1 MAGDD
6 SSTSAL
12 LGIDLG
18 TSSVKVVIITFDGSV
33 RGIGT
38 QEYPI
43 QTPEPGYAEQDP
55 EAWWQATVL
64 ATREALQKADNPEIL
79 GIGFSGQMHGTVLL
93 DKNQKPLRP
102 AIIWPDQRSAD
113 LIPEIER
120 AVGRKLLAE
129 TCGTAP
135 AAGFLVSSLF
145 WLKKATPKLLDQAA
159 SVMLPKDYVRLKL
172 TGEVFTDDTDGAGS
186 GLFDVQKRDW
196 ADAVIRRLGLPREI
210 FPTSRLSTDIVGNL
224 RSEPAAELGLK
235 AGVPVAAGC
244 ADQPAQAVA
253 NGLIDP
259 PRGSVTVGTGGQIFL
274 PLSKP
279 LLDTQLRIHTFCHV
293 PKSRWYLL
301 GAMLSAGMAVRWL
314 RDAIGLGHASY
325 QELDRLAAAIP
336 PGSEGLLFLPYLVG
350 ERSPLMDP
358 QAKGAFVG
366 LTLRHTTGHLVRSVL
381 EGVAFALR
389 HILDTMVEFGADVRA
404 LDASGTGLDSV
415 LWRQIISDV
424 LNKNIFQGSDA
435 HSGERA
441 GMGAAF
447 VAGVGTGEFCD
458 FEQVRALAPEFSSA
472 TRPRPQIAERYEAF
486 YARYKELYPN
496 LKPAFHAK

>member
-1 MAGDD
+1 MPAD
-6 SSTSAL
+6 SISANAL

-18 TSSVKVVIITFDGSV
+18 TSSVKVVVVTFAGAVIS
-33 RGIGT
+33 IGT

-43 QTPEPGYAEQDP
+43 QIPEPGYAEQDP
-55 EAWWQATVL
+55 DAWWQATIL
-64 ATREALQKADNPEIL
+64 ATREALQAANNPEIF
-79 GIGFSGQMHGTVLL
+79 GIGLSGQMHGTVLL

-113 LIPEIER
+113 LIPEIEQT
-120 AVGRKLLAE
+120 VGRTLLAE

-135 AAGFLVSSLF
+135 AAGFLISSLF
-145 WLKKATPKLLDQAA
+145 WLKKSTPKLLEQAG
-159 SVMLPKDYVRLKL
+159 SVLLPKDYVRLKL
-172 TGEVFTDDTDGAGS
+172 TGEIFTDDTDGAGS
-186 GLFDVQKRDW
+186 GLFDVQQRNW
-196 ADAVIRRLGLPREI
+196 ADPVIKRLGLPREI
-210 FPTSRLSTDIVGNL
+210 FPKSRLSTDIVGTL
-224 RSEPAAELGLK
+224 RPEPAGELGLRD
-235 AGVPVAAGC
+235 GISVVAGC

-279 LLDTQLRIHTFCHV
+279 LLDPQLRIHTFCHV

-314 RDAIGLGHASY
+314 RDTIGLSHATY
-325 QELDRLAAAIP
+325 QDMDRLAAEVP

-350 ERSPLMDP
+350 ERSPLMNP

-366 LTLRHTTGHLVRSVL
+366 LTLRHTTGHLIRAVL
-381 EGVAFALR
+381 EGVAFGLR
-389 HILDTMVEFGADVRA
+389 HILDTMIEFGAEIRA
-404 LDASGTGLDSV
+404 LDASGTGLDSA
-415 LWRQIISDV
+415 LWRQIIADV
-424 LNKNIFQGSDA
+424 LKKTIYQGSDA

-447 VAGVGTGEFCD
+447 IAGIGTGEFCD
-458 FEQVRALAPEFSSA
+458 FDEVRALAPEFSSA
-472 TRPRPQIAERYEAF
+472 TRPRPKISERYEAF
-486 YARYKELYPN
+486 YARYRELYPL
-496 LKPAFHAK
+496 LKPAFRAK

>member
-1 MAGDD
+1 MASNDTP
-6 SSTSAL
+6 SSAL

-18 TSSVKVVIITFDGSV
+18 TSSVKVVVTTFDGSV
-33 RGIGT
+33 SGIGT
-38 QEYPI
+38 KEYPI
-43 QTPEPGYAEQDP
+43 LTPEPGYAEQDP
-55 EAWWQATVL
+55 ESWWNATVL
-64 ATREALQKADNPEIL
+64 ATREALQKANNPEIV
-79 GIGFSGQMHGTVLL
+79 GIGFSGQMHGMVLL
-93 DKNQKPLRP
+93 DKQQKPLRP
-102 AIIWPDQRSAD
+102 AIIWPDQRSAG
-113 LIPEIER
+113 LIPEIEQT
-120 AVGRKLLAE
+120 VGRKLLAE

-145 WLKKATPKLLDQAA
+145 WLKRATPKLLDQAA
-159 SVMLPKDYVRLKL
+159 SVLLPKDYVRLKL
-172 TGEVFTDDTDGAGS
+172 TGEIFTDDTDGAGS
-186 GLFDVQKRDW
+186 GLFDVQQRKW
-196 ADAVIRRLGLPREI
+196 ADPVIERLGLPREI
-210 FPTSRLSTDIVGNL
+210 FPTNRLSTEIVGKL
-224 RSEPAAELGLK
+224 LTEPAAEAGLK
-235 AGVPVAAGC
+235 AGIPIAAGC

-259 PRGSVTVGTGGQIFL
+259 PRSSVTVGTGGQIFV

-279 LLDTQLRIHTFCHV
+279 LLDPQLRIHTFCHV

-314 RDAIGLGHASY
+314 RDAIGLGHATFR
-325 QELDRLAAAIP
+325 EMDRLAAEAP

-366 LTLRHTTGHLVRSVL
+366 LTLRHTTGHLVRAVL

-389 HILDTMVEFGADVRA
+389 QILDTMVGVGADVRA

-424 LNKNIFQGSDA
+424 LNKNIYLGTDA

-441 GMGAAF
+441 GMGAAY
-447 VAGVGTGEFCD
+447 VAGIGTGDLSD
-458 FEQVRALAPEFSSA
+458 FDEVRALAPEFSSA
-472 TRPRPQIAERYEAF
+472 TRPRPRIAERYETL
-486 YARYKELYPN
+486 YARYKELYPC
-496 LKPAFHAK
+496 LRPAFRGT

>member
-1 MAGDD
+1 MAANDG
-6 SSTSAL
+6 STSAL

-18 TSSVKVVIITFDGSV
+18 TSSVKVVVVTFDGSV

-43 QTPEPGYAEQDP
+43 QTPEPGYTEQDP
-55 EAWWQATVL
+55 ETWWLATVL
-64 ATREALQKADNPEIL
+64 ATREALQKANNPEIL

-113 LIPEIER
+113 LISEIER
-120 AVGRKLLAE
+120 TVGRKLLAE

-196 ADAVIRRLGLPREI
+196 ADVVIKRLGLPREI
-210 FPTSRLSTDIVGNL
+210 FPTSRLSTDIVGKL

-279 LLDTQLRIHTFCHV
+279 LLDPQLRIHTFCHV

-314 RDAIGLGHASY
+314 REAIGLGHASY
-325 QELDRLAAAIP
+325 QEMDRLAAEIP

-424 LNKNIFQGSDA
+424 LNKNIYQGSDA

-441 GMGAAF
+441 GMGAAY
-447 VAGVGTGEFCD
+447 VAGVGTGDLCD
-458 FEQVRALAPEFSSA
+458 FEEVRALAPEFSSA
-472 TRPRPQIAERYEAF
+472 TRPRPRIAERYEVF
-486 YARYKELYPN
+486 YARYKELYPY